1 MADPTLKSFVD
12 AKHGA
17 WKDRKISL
25 WGTARSVISQ
35 LRTGQE
41 MTRVSLPSIFLEPY
55 SILELASSRYMGYL
69 DQLQNLHTQ
78 KDPLQKMVMIIRW
91 FLAAYCE
98 LDFEKKPYNAILGET
113 HQCVIRP
120 GDDDSTGATF
130 LAEQITHHPPLSA
143 FVVNYPSENIVI
155 EGNVVFAVKFHGNS
169 VTSVADGF
177 ANLTLNDDEVYRIGK
192 GLPDVH
198 IQNVVIG
205 TRVTSWAGEVEVTC
219 EKTGYRAVLNFKR
232 KKKNTVTGEIY
243 HKGYK
248 AGAEPQYTFDGAWG
262 DEPIYMQPAGEGE
275 KVFLFDATNVRKN
288 TLIYPP
294 AAQLPDNDSLKI
306 WHDVTTN
313 IVADDL
319 EKADA
324 AKQIIEAEQRLRI
337 KAGAEELDA
346 PRRFFTY
353 NADAG
358 IWKWNGQLYNSI
370 NGDKKKTKKKAT
382 NKKRKASVEA
392 DEKVPITA
400 E

>member
-1 MADPTLKSFVD
+1 MADPALKSYVD
-12 AKHGA
+12 AKQGA

-69 DQLQNLHTQ
+69 DQLQNLHSQ
-78 KDPLQKMVMIIRW
+78 KDPLQRMVMIIRW

-113 HQCVIRP
+113 HQCSIRP
-120 GDDDSTGATF
+120 GEDDTTGATF

-143 FVVNYPSENIVI
+143 FVVEYPSEKIHI

-169 VTSVADGF
+169 VTSVASGF
-177 ANLTLNDDEVYRIGK
+177 ANLTLNGEEVYKIGK

-198 IQNVVIG
+198 IQNVIIG
-205 TRVTSWAGEVEVTC
+205 TRVTSWAGEVEIVC

-232 KKKNTVTGEIY
+232 KKKNTVCGEIFS
-243 HKGYK
+243 KTF
-248 AGAEPQYTFDGAWG
+248 GANPQFTFEGAWG
-262 DEPIYMQPAGEGE
+262 DEPVYMTPTAGGE
-275 KVFLFDATNVRKN
+275 NVFLFDATNIRKN
-288 TLIYPP
+288 TMIYP
-294 AAQLPDNDSLKI
+294 AEASLPDHESLKI
-306 WHDVTTN
+306 WRDVTAN
-313 IVADDL
+313 IVSDEL

-324 AKQIIEAEQRLRI
+324 AKQIIEAEQRIRI

-346 PRRFFTY
+346 PRRFFAFDAEAEVWKWTGETY
-353 NADAG
+353 NTALQA
-358 IWKWNGQLYNSI
+358 
-370 NGDKKKTKKKAT
+370 DKKKKKK
-382 NKKRKASVEA
+382 KKQSRKNSGGAEKPKVA
-392 DEKVPITA
+392 IAVGDE
-400 E
+400 